1 MSDIVF
7 VNPPYETIEAGK
19 EYVKH
24 IINRSPSLGILF
36 LAAKVREGG
45 FEPKIVESDL
55 QNYSNEKVAQII
67 LDENPKF
74 VAFTLFTVGVL
85 NSVEIAKIVRAKN
98 PNIHVLV
105 GGPHIS
111 SMGVETL
118 KKFDIFDVGVVF
130 EGELIINDLLHALEN
145 GTPLENVDGI
155 VYRDESGEVKVT
167 HAPEQIKELDKL
179 PMPAWDLLPNF
190 PDAYLP
196 AIFDYPRAPV
206 ATYSAS
212 RGCPFKCEFC
222 DTSTFGAKVRYNSP
236 QYVYDIMKYLSDTY
250 GVKHLQFVDDL
261 FVANRKIVTEL
272 CNLLIEKPID
282 MTWSCTA
289 RVDTVKPEVL
299 AKMKAAK
306 CWEISY
312 GIESGSDKMLK
323 DMRKSIKSEQSERA
337 IAWTNEAGINVK
349 GLFMLGYPGET
360 RETIEET
367 KEFVSKL
374 TLTKMN
380 LSKFT
385 PYPGSPIYKK
395 LYNTSIRDE
404 DWERLN
410 GMNFVYTA
418 DGFTEDELEEK
429 YQEVIG
435 SFYQRKTIMFHYTKM
450 ALANPTHLIRLLKMG
465 IGVLKAKVGLK
476 AY

>member
-24 IINRSPSLGILF
+24 VINRSPSLGILF

-55 QNYSNEKVAQII
+55 QNYSNEEVAQII

-74 VAFTLFTVGVL
+74 VGFTLFTVGVL
-85 NSVEIAKIVRAKN
+85 NSVEIAKMVRAKN
-98 PNIHVLV
+98 PDIHVIV

-118 KKFDIFDVGVVF
+118 EKFDAFDVGIVF
-130 EGELIINDLLHALEN
+130 EGELVINDLLHALED
-145 GTPLENVDGI
+145 GTSLEAVDGI
-155 VYRDESGEVKVT
+155 VYRDEDAKVKVT

-236 QYVYDIMKYLSDTY
+236 QYVYNIMKYLSDTY
-250 GVKHLQFVDDL
+250 GIKHLQFVDDL
-261 FVANRKIVTEL
+261 FVANQRIVGEL
-272 CNLLIEKPID
+272 CDLLVENPID

-289 RVDTVKPEVL
+289 RVDTVKPATL

-312 GIESGSDKMLK
+312 GIESGSDVMLK
-323 DMRKSIKSEQSERA
+323 SMRKSIKSQQSVDA
-337 IAWTNEAGINVK
+337 IRWTNEAGINVK

-367 KEFVSKL
+367 KKFVSGL

-404 DWERLN
+404 DWTRLN

-418 DGFTEDELEEK
+418 DGFTEEQLEEK

-435 SFYQRKTIMFHYTKM
+435 SFYKRNDTLLHYTKM
-450 ALANPTHLIRLLKMG
+450 ALANPTHLKRLLNMG
-465 IGVLKAKVGLK
+465 VGVLKSKVGLK
-476 AY
+476 AF

>member
-7 VNPPYETIEAGK
+7 VNPPYETIEVGK

-55 QNYSNEKVAQII
+55 QNYTNEEVAQII

-74 VAFTLFTVGVL
+74 VGFTLFTVGVL
-85 NSVEIAKIVRAKN
+85 NSVEIAKMVRAKN
-98 PNIHVLV
+98 PAIHIIV

-118 KKFDIFDVGVVF
+118 KKFDAFDVGVVF
-130 EGELIINDLLHALEN
+130 EGELIINDLLHALEDK
-145 GTPLENVDGI
+145 TPLANVDGI
-155 VYRDESGEVKVT
+155 VYRDESGEVKLT

-196 AIFDYPRAPV
+196 AIFDYPRSPV

-250 GVKHLQFVDDL
+250 GIKHLQFVDDL

-272 CNLLIEKPID
+272 CDLLIENPID

-312 GIESGSDKMLK
+312 GIESGSDEMLTA
-323 DMRKSIKSEQSERA
+323 MRKSIKSEQSERA

-360 RETIEET
+360 RETIEIT
-367 KEFVSKL
+367 KQFVSRL

-418 DGFTEDELEEK
+418 DGFTEDELEDK

-435 SFYQRKTIMFHYTKM
+435 SFYQRKSIMFHYTKM

>member
-1 MSDIVF
+1 MTDILF

-24 IINRSPSLGILF
+24 VINRSPSLGLLF
-36 LAAKVREGG
+36 LAAKVREGA
-45 FEPKIVESDL
+45 FEPKIIESDL
-55 QNYSNEKVAQII
+55 QNLSNEEVAEII
-67 LDENPKF
+67 LKYNPKF
-74 VAFTLFTVGVL
+74 VGFTLFTVGVL
-85 NSVEIAKIVRAKN
+85 NSVEIAKMVRAKN
-98 PNIHVLV
+98 PAIHIIV

-118 KKFDIFDVGVVF
+118 KKFDAFDVGVVF
-130 EGELIINDLLHALEN
+130 EGELIINDLLHALEDK
-145 GTPLENVDGI
+145 TPLADVDGI
-155 VYRDESGEVKVT
+155 VYRDENGEVKLT

-236 QYVYDIMKYLSDTY
+236 QYVYSTMKYLSDTY
-250 GVKHLQFVDDL
+250 GIKHLQFVDDL
-261 FVANRKIVTEL
+261 FVANRKIVSEL
-272 CNLLIEKPID
+272 CDLLVANPID

-299 AKMKAAK
+299 AKMKAAG

-312 GIESGSDKMLK
+312 GIESGSDMMLK
-323 DMRKSIKSEQSERA
+323 AMKKSIKSKQSEDA
-337 IAWTNEAGINVK
+337 IQWTNDAGINVK

-360 RETIEET
+360 RETIQET
-367 KEFVSKL
+367 KEFVSRL

-418 DGFTEDELEEK
+418 DGFTEEELETK

-435 SFYQRKTIMFHYTKM
+435 SFYQRKAIMLHYTKM
-450 ALANPTHLIRLLKMG
+450 AIANPTHLIRLIKMG
-465 IGVLKAKVGLK
+465 IGLLKSKVGMR
-476 AY
+476 AF

>member
-1 MSDIVF
+1 MADIIF
-7 VNPPYETIEAGK
+7 INPPYETIAPGK

-45 FEPKIVESDL
+45 FEPKILECDL
-55 QNYSNEKVAQII
+55 QDYSNEEVAQII
-67 LDENPKF
+67 LEEKPKF
-74 VAFTLFTVGVL
+74 IGFTLFTVGVL
-85 NSVEIAKIVRAKN
+85 NSVEIAKMVRAQN
-98 PNIHVLV
+98 PNIHIIV

-111 SMGVETL
+111 SMGIETL
-118 KKFDIFDVGVVF
+118 TKFDIFDVGVVF
-130 EGELIINDLLHALEN
+130 EGELIINDLLHALADK
-145 GTPLENVDGI
+145 TPLADVQGI
-155 VYRDESGEVKVT
+155 VYRDEKGNIRAT
-167 HAPEQIKELDKL
+167 QAPEQIKELDKL

-206 ATYSAS
+206 ASYSAS

-236 QYVYDIMKYLSDTY
+236 KYVYKTMKYLSDTY
-250 GVKHLQFVDDL
+250 GIKHLQFVDDL
-261 FVANRKIVTEL
+261 FVANRKIVSEL
-272 CNLLIEKPID
+272 CDLLVENPID

-312 GIESGSDKMLK
+312 GIESGSDVMLK
-323 DMRKSIKSEQSERA
+323 AMRKSIKSKQSEDA
-337 IAWTNEAGINVK
+337 IRWTNEAGINVK

-360 RETIEET
+360 RETIAET

-435 SFYQRKTIMFHYTKM
+435 SFYQRKAIMFHYTKM
-450 ALANPTHLIRLLKMG
+450 AMANPTHLIRLMKMG
-465 IGVLKAKVGLK
+465 IGVLKTKVGLK
-476 AY
+476 AF